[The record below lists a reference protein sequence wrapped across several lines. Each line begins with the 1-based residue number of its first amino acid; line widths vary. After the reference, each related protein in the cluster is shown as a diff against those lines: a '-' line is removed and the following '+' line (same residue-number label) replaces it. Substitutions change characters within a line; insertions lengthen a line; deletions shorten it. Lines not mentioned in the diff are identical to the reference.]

1 VRLGVTNAC
10 YSAAPSVRA
19 VTGLLLAVVVLAVPA
34 APVPG
39 ATAHRVRPVRGQ
51 RTVILSLPVLATR

>member
-1 VRLGVTNAC
+1 
-10 YSAAPSVRA
+10 VRA